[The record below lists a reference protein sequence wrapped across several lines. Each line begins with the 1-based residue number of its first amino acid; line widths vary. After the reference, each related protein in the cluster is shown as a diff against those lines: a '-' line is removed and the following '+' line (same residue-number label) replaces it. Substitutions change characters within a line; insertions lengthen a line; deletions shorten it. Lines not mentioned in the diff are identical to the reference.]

1 MMFTGSTQPQ
11 RTTERIYEAGRYR
24 IEYVHT
30 QIEILNAHTHSIN
43 EYRYARGVW
52 LLCKDG
58 FHAFSSKREA
68 MDHGQKMALWAQGG
82 KGERAKYERN

>member
-1 MMFTGSTQPQ
+1 MMSTGSTQPQ

-68 MDHGQKMALWAQGG
+68 MDHGQKMARDLKAITS
-82 KGERAKYERN
+82 EA